1 MRKLSRRTFIASGS
15 LLTAGL
21 FLPTP
26 SEAESAT
33 GIWDALKTLH
43 ARGDLGAVRRCHVQ
57 CLRADAPGLRDAIEG
72 LQQSLGLAIPT
83 KISACGKYAVPN
95 EQPTHFLVN
104 LEYDQ
109 GPHLIFTSVKLTDSW
124 GMIRG
129 ELADAELFA
138 DRIVVHVRDGS
149 TIKLA
154 VANTSLPRTQTS
166 LTVLNLSLDALNQA
180 VTIYPG
186 K

>member
-1 MRKLSRRTFIASGS
+1 MSSMTRRTFIATGS
-15 LLTAGL
+15 LAAAGL
-21 FLPTP
+21 VLPPP
-26 SEAESAT
+26 SDAETVT
-33 GIWDALKTLH
+33 GVWDALKTLH
-43 ARGDLGAVRRCHVQ
+43 DGGTLGAVRRCHVQ
-57 CLRADAPGLRDAIEG
+57 CLRADAPGMRDALEG
-72 LQQSLGLAIPT
+72 LQQSLGMSIPE

-95 EQPTHFLVN
+95 EQPTHFLIN
-104 LEYDQ
+104 LEYDR
-109 GPHLIFTSVKLTDSW
+109 GTHLIFTSASLTDSW

-129 ELADAELFA
+129 ERADAELFA
-138 DRIVVHVRDGS
+138 DRIVVHVKNGS

-154 VANTSLPRTQTS
+154 VANAPLPRTQTS